1 MEIIQL
7 KQESLSEWAGF
18 IPEELFLKLMR
29 GGRHLY
35 AVGVTFK
42 DEPQGALCWEEKER
56 EWVLQS
62 IYINP
67 EYRRLRLGSE
77 LVAHLSDEMKK
88 KNCEQLTVSYE
99 QAGERESL
107 TPFLRRC
114 GFMIETMEL
123 PLGVTT
129 LEMVIE
135 ALKKHDAFRKK
146 SGRIRTLDQLS
157 KRERY
162 LCNEWLLQEIGESI
176 SSYVQ
181 ELPASHV
188 LMKEDEVTGILL
200 FSEQQHTISLDYC
213 WVRQDCMAS
222 FFPLLAVAANDLY
235 GHYPVDTR
243 IEMILSTEQVQS
255 LYLRLLGEER
265 EAVILCKGHFL
276 PVPREIL
283 VSRSCV

>member
-18 IPEELFLKLMR
+18 IPEELFLELMR

-42 DEPQGALCWEEKER
+42 DEPQGALCWEENGK

-62 IYINP
+62 IYIHP
-67 EYRRLRLGSE
+67 EYRHLRLGSE
-77 LVAHLSDEMKK
+77 LVAYLSEEMKK
-88 KNCEQLTVSYE
+88 KNCEQLSISYE
-99 QAGERESL
+99 QEGERETL

-114 GFMIETMEL
+114 GFMMETMEL

-129 LEMVIE
+129 LEKVIE
-135 ALKKHDAFRKK
+135 VLKKHDAFRKK
-146 SGRIRTLDQLS
+146 KGRIRTLEQLS

-176 SSYVQ
+176 SPYVQ
-181 ELPASHV
+181 ELPASYV
-188 LMKEDEVTGILL
+188 IMKEDELTGILL
-200 FSEQQHTISLDYC
+200 FSELAHTISLDYC
-213 WVRQDCMAS
+213 WVRQDCMTS
-222 FFPLLAVAANDLY
+222 FIPLLAVAANDFY
-235 GHYPVDTR
+235 GQYPKETR

-255 LYLRLLGEER
+255 LYSRLLGEER
-265 EAVILCKGHFL
+265 EQIILCKGHFS
-276 PVPREIL
+276 PVPKELL
-283 VSRSCV
+283 VSF